1 MIELKFSD
9 DLTATSPQG
18 TLRFVHCQHIGGSF
32 FASVIYG
39 GRPARMDE
47 AGEAEPKNI
56 ALLFHSESAPTEK
69 EARDKLNDWV
79 TKMIGEYH
87 HLKNPSKQFDS

>member
-1 MIELKFSD
+1 MIELKFTS
-9 DLTATSPQG
+9 DLTATSPKG
-18 TLRFVHCQHIGGSF
+18 TLRFLHCKHTGGLY

-39 GRPARMDE
+39 DRPAHTSA
-47 AGEAEPKNI
+47 AGEGEAKNI
-56 ALLFHSESAPTEK
+56 ELLFHSESAPTEK

-87 HLKNPSKQFDS
+87 HLDDPSKQFDS

>member
-1 MIELKFSD
+1 MIELKFTS
-9 DLTATSPQG
+9 DLTATSPKG
-18 TLRFVHCQHIGGSF
+18 TLRFLHCKHTGGSY

-39 GRPARMDE
+39 DRPAHVSGTGEDE
-47 AGEAEPKNI
+47 AKGI

-87 HLKNPSKQFDS
+87 HLDDPRKQFDC

>member
-1 MIELKFSD
+1 MIELKFSG
-9 DLTATSPQG
+9 DLTATSPQS
-18 TLRFVHCQHIGGSF
+18 TLRFVHCQHVGGLY

-39 GRPARMDE
+39 DRPAPLDE
-47 AGEAEPKNI
+47 AGEAGPKNI

-69 EARDKLNDWV
+69 EARGKLNDWV

-87 HLKNPSKQFDS
+87 HLKDPSKQFDS